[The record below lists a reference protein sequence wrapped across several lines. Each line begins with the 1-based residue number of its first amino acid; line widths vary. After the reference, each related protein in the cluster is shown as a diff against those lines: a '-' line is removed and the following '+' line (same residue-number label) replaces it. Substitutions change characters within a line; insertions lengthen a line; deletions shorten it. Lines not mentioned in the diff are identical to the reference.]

1 MSVSSEHDLF
11 RRLLECLAAEL
22 RRGDEPR
29 AARSVE
35 DAAAGSSE
43 QRITFLQS
51 NELWGG
57 PGSIADQAGLRLERG
72 ESRRRIERALRD
84 LGLEQ
89 LRLGVVNARTAI
101 WVKTFSRWVAEGI

>member
-1 MSVSSEHDLF
+1 MSVSSEHDHF
-11 RRLLECLAAEL
+11 RRLLECLAAGR

-43 QRITFLQS
+43 QRLSFLQS

-57 PGSIADQAGLRLERG
+57 PGSIADQSGLGLERG
-72 ESRRRIERALRD
+72 KGRRRIERALQN

-89 LRLGVVNARTAI
+89 LRLGVVNSRTAM
-101 WVKTFSRWVAEGI
+101 WVKTFSRWAEEGI